1 MWVALIVTRSRGVW
15 RVYLCWDQGVVE
27 RCPDDAVSGYAQ
39 SGPGR
44 LVEEKKKVDRRE
56 RKGEE
61 EEVVSEYTTW
71 LVCLLG
77 ESNKWS

>member
-44 LVEEKKKVDRRE
+44 LVEKKKSGSRGE
-56 RKGEE
+56 KGGGGRSG
-61 EEVVSEYTTW
+61 VRVHYMVSMP
-71 LVCLLG
+71 
-77 ESNKWS
+77 SR